1 MLHKKVCIVVGE
13 IRLCKVYGN
22 RWLVLICAELL
33 HHIVTLE
40 TIVHL
45 ASLQLRESGCWK
57 GESLHLVRVRGSGCV
72 KAKKVL
78 VI

>member
-1 MLHKKVCIVVGE
+1 M
-13 IRLCKVYGN
+13 
-22 RWLVLICAELL
+22 ICAELL

>member
-1 MLHKKVCIVVGE
+1 M
-13 IRLCKVYGN
+13 
-22 RWLVLICAELL
+22 ICAELL

-78 VI
+78 VILLNLEWFAIGNLLCRNY